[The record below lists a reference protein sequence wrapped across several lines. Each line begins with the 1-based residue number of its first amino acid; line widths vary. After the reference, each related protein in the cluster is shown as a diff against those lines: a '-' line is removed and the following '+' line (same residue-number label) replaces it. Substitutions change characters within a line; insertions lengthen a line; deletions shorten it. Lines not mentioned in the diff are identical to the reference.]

1 MYTFAFKEQIY
12 LLNLLYIRSTFPK
25 AMQWNAAFGF
35 LNPEFL
41 NTTHRLLPPP
51 PSPNESLVFG
61 RFPNFTFEAFLS
73 LLTHKTKT
81 FPILLNSPYKWCS
94 TFPQLRESSDRA
106 HTTSDKK
113 R

>member
-51 PSPNESLVFG
+51 PPQMNLSYLED
-61 RFPNFTFEAFLS
+61 FP
-73 LLTHKTKT
+73 
-81 FPILLNSPYKWCS
+81 
-94 TFPQLRESSDRA
+94 
-106 HTTSDKK
+106 TSHLKHS
-113 R
+113 